1 MKGAGMRWTTTGAQ
15 QAATL
20 RMLLLSDRWQEVA
33 DQCRT
38 AAYTRPRLQVT
49 PHGATVP
56 KVLTYESHCVSIVLW
71 LKVPL
76 LVGPLLHHFVNFPM
90 GIARRG
96 TQCAEMCRRSRAEP
110 ARRC

>member
-49 PHGATVP
+49 PFTH
-56 KVLTYESHCVSIVLW
+56 
-71 LKVPL
+71 LKIDSTTL
-76 LVGPLLHHFVNFPM
+76 N
-90 GIARRG
+90 
-96 TQCAEMCRRSRAEP
+96 E
-110 ARRC
+110 